1 MPDRKG
7 KYTTISIPRELY
19 EQVTKAIENTD
30 FRSATEYMVHMTRQA
45 VDRSGKDMTIS
56 VPREL
61 CERVGKIIEDT
72 GFRSPTEYIVYLTR
86 QAVIAIEADRNLIN
100 SLPYSIG
107 STDQGL

>member
-1 MPDRKG
+1 MPDRKDR
-7 KYTTISIPRELY
+7 YTTISIPRELY
-19 EQVTKAIENTD
+19 ERVKKTIENTD
-30 FRSATEYMVHMTRQA
+30 FRYATEYIVHVTRQTI
-45 VDRSGKDMTIS
+45 DRGGKDVMIN

-61 CERVGKIIEDT
+61 YGRVAKIIEDT

-107 STDQGL
+107 PAGEGQ